1 MKRLLCLLL
10 LTNVG
15 YAQVPAQPIRRDSVP
30 DIFPP
35 RVDSPRVDSP
45 DLMPNRRPNNSFYRY
60 RAGQS
65 TIMRA
70 TLDNMAVKIPDSS
83 THYTMLRSFRKY
95 GKPEEPPTQ
104 FLRPMKP
111 VLPKKYK

>member
-1 MKRLLCLLL
+1 MKRLLCLLV

-15 YAQVPAQPIRRDSVP
+15 YAQVPAQSIRRDSVP
-30 DIFPP
+30 EVFPL
-35 RVDSPRVDSP
+35 RVDSP
-45 DLMPNRRPNNSFYRY
+45 DPMPNRRPNNSFYRY
-60 RAGQS
+60 QAGRS
-65 TIMRA
+65 TVMRA